1 MWPRHRANSVAALKM
16 PEHKAAGWTTPI
28 WDTYKGIVNAAE
40 GKTTRFVEVE
50 RFAVSDRPIHD
61 TSEGT

>member
-1 MWPRHRANSVAALKM
+1 M